1 MVILVPWEPVALVLG
16 LLSGLILSGIS
27 DRRLCAAEK
36 IPSLSARGIFGS
48 PQPRIMPNDI
58 PQAQSPIAR
67 RSESVAQ
74 SIGGTV
80 STNTTD

>member
-1 MVILVPWEPVALVLG
+1 MVILVPWKPVALVLG
-16 LLSGLILSGIS
+16 LLSTSILSAIS
-27 DRRLCAAEK
+27 DQRLCAAEK
-36 IPSLSARGIFGS
+36 IPSLSARGIW
-48 PQPRIMPNDI
+48 QPAAADHANDI

>member
-1 MVILVPWEPVALVLG
+1 MVILVPWKPVALMLG
-16 LLSGLILSGIS
+16 LLSASILLAIS
-27 DRRLCAAEK
+27 DQRLCAAEK
-36 IPSLSARGIFGS
+36 IPSLSARGIGS

-58 PQAQSPIAR
+58 PQAQSPIA
-67 RSESVAQ
+67 ESIVQ

>member
-1 MVILVPWEPVALVLG
+1 MVILVPWDPVALVLG
-16 LLSGLILSGIS
+16 LLSASILSAIS

-36 IPSLSARGIFGS
+36 IPSLSAQGNGS

-67 RSESVAQ
+67 RSESIVQA
-74 SIGGTV
+74 IGGTV

>member
-1 MVILVPWEPVALVLG
+1 MVILVPWKPVALVLG
-16 LLSGLILSGIS
+16 LLSASILSAIS
-27 DRRLCAAEK
+27 DQRLCAAEK
-36 IPSLSARGIFGS
+36 ILRCQHGAFGS

-80 STNTTD
+80 SMNTTG

>member
-1 MVILVPWEPVALVLG
+1 MVILVPWDPVAFVLD
-16 LLSGLILSGIS
+16 LLSASLLSAIS
-27 DRRLCAAEK
+27 DQRLCAAEK
-36 IPSLSARGIFGS
+36 IPSLSTTGIGS

-74 SIGGTV
+74 SIGETV

>member
-1 MVILVPWEPVALVLG
+1 MVILVPWKPVALVLG
-16 LLSGLILSGIS
+16 LLSASILSAIS
-27 DRRLCAAEK
+27 DQRLCAAGK
-36 IPSLSARGIFGS
+36 IPSLS
-48 PQPRIMPNDI
+48 PRIMPNDI